1 MKDKIA
7 NSIVLHQMAINELQ
21 ELKQTIKESTGQEVD
36 FIIKTKHFDFISL
49 CSYKR
54 RSKLELSNYTINL
67 ILDEAIKKERERI
80 DKLIDMEVNKKLKK

>member
-21 ELKQTIKESTGQEVD
+21 DLKKIVEDSTGQEVD
-36 FIIKTKHFDFISL
+36 FIVKTKHFDFISL

-54 RSKLELSNYTINL
+54 KTKLELSNYSLNL
-67 ILDEAIKKERERI
+67 VLDEAIKKERERI
-80 DKLIDMEVNKKLKK
+80 DKLIDMEISKKLKK

>member
-21 ELKQTIKESTGQEVD
+21 ELKQTVEESTGQEVD

-54 RSKLELSNYTINL
+54 KSKLELSNYTINL

-80 DKLIDMEVNKKLKK
+80 DKLIDIEVNKKLKK

>member
-21 ELKQTIKESTGQEVD
+21 ELKSVIEDSTGREVD
-36 FIIKTKHFDFISL
+36 FVVKTKHFDFINL

-54 RSKLELSNYTINL
+54 KNKLELSNYTINL
-67 ILDEAIKKERERI
+67 LVDEAIKKERERI
-80 DKLIDMEVNKKLKK
+80 DKLIDMEVNKKLRK

>member
-21 ELKQTIKESTGQEVD
+21 DLKKLIEDSTGQDVD

-49 CSYKR
+49 CSYSRKN
-54 RSKLELSNYTINL
+54 KLELSNYTINL
-67 ILDEAIKKERERI
+67 ILDEVIKKERERI